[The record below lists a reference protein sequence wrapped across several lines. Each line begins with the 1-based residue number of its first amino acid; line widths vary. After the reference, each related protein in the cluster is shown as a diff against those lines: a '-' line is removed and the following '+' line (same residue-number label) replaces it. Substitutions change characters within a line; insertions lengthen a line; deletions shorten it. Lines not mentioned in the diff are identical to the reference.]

1 MRHATGNKAL
11 AIDDRTGQQ
20 VKYKDLR
27 TEWNGLR
34 VHKSEWEAKHPQ
46 LTRKPIEDAV
56 ALVDPRPGSHSR
68 EDANVLMRHGL
79 TLVTGINFTY
89 LNNIGETPDGVES
102 ITAVGTVAIHA
113 DAILAE
119 TGLQITSAI
128 GNENAEAIVPEGGQA
143 IVTAVGT
150 VTAVVADGWGNEP
163 WGTGGWGE

>member
-1 MRHATGNKAL
+1 MRHAAGNKAL

-56 ALVDPRPGSHSR
+56 ALIDPRPGSHSR

-89 LNNIGETPDGVES
+89 LNHIGETPDGEA
-102 ITAVGTVAIHA
+102 ITTTVGTVAIRS
-113 DAILAE
+113 DTILTE
-119 TGLQITSAI
+119 TGLEMTGSV
-128 GNENAEAIVPEGGQA
+128 GNESAEAIVPEGGQA

-150 VTAVVADGWGNEP
+150 AVASVFDGYGAEE